1 MEIIDIRL
9 WGHAYQA
16 GIEAGLL
23 SLRIELPDFYR
34 RCAVIT
40 DRNVARLYGARV
52 RRALSRKGL
61 KVETFAIPPGE
72 RSKTLGTI
80 EALARRLLRAGMER
94 GDIIAAL
101 GGGVVGDIAGFL
113 AATYMRGV
121 DYVQIPTTLV
131 AQVDSSIGGK
141 TGVNLREGKNL
152 LGSFHQ
158 PVAVLTDPKVL
169 RTLPTRHFN
178 NGMAEVIKTAA
189 IGNARLFRFIEDNA
203 SKIRSL
209 RPDVLAH
216 IIAECCRLKARI
228 VGKDERESG
237 IRAMLNFGHTVGHA
251 LEAAG
256 GYIGDPEQGRGGGIL
271 HGEAVSIGMVAAAKM
286 ARHVGA
292 ASGKTA
298 ERLIALLR
306 EFGLPTSLRPAKRL
320 DVNMLVRAMKADK
333 KVRAGEFTFI
343 LPRRTGAVSIVP
355 EVPTRLVR
363 RVLNEMRKA

>member
-9 WGHAYQA
+9 WGHAYQT

-40 DRNVARLYGARV
+40 DRNVARLYGTRV

-72 RSKTLGTI
+72 RSKTLRTI

-121 DYVQIPTTLV
+121 DYVQIPTTLI

-209 RPDVLAH
+209 RPNVLAH

-228 VGKDERESG
+228 VEKDERESG

-251 LEAAG
+251 LEAAE
-256 GYIGDPEQGRGGGIL
+256 GYRSLL
-271 HGEAVSIGMVAAAKM
+271 HGEAVSIGMVAAAKI

-298 ERLIALLR
+298 ERLIALLQ
-306 EFGLPTSLRPAKRL
+306 EFGLPTSLRPVKRL

-333 KVRAGEFTFI
+333 KVRADKFTFV

>member
-1 MEIIDIRL
+1 MTAMEIIDIRL

-94 GDIIAAL
+94 GDLIAAL

-158 PVAVLTDPKVL
+158 PVAVLTDPKAL

-209 RPDVLAH
+209 RPDVLPH

-228 VGKDERESG
+228 VVKDERESG

-256 GYIGDPEQGRGGGIL
+256 SYRGLL

-306 EFGLPTSLRPAKRL
+306 EFGLPTSLRPVKRL

-333 KVRAGEFTFI
+333 KVRAGEFTFV

-363 RVLNEMRKA
+363 RVLNEMRKE